1 MKLWIIFFA
10 SILTNNIV
18 LTYFLGICPF
28 LAMTAQISTAAG
40 MGFAVTFVMTM
51 TCAIIWPINH
61 FLLAPFNA
69 QYLQL
74 IVYILVIAVLVQVV
88 ELVIDRYYPVLY
100 ARMGVFLSLITVN
113 CAILGVALF
122 MTLRNYGYIESIV
135 FSTGSGIGWMIAAI
149 AMAGARAKL
158 RFSNIPEPLKGM
170 GISLVIAAILSMG
183 FMGFAGWI
191 NLR

>member
-1 MKLWIIFFA
+1 MKLWVIFFA
-10 SILTNNIV
+10 SIFTNNIV

-28 LAMTAQISTAAG
+28 LSMTSEISTSAG
-40 MGFAVTFVMTM
+40 MGFAVTFVMIM
-51 TCAIIWPINH
+51 TCAIIWPVNH
-61 FLLAPFNA
+61 YLLVPFGA

-74 IVYILVIAVLVQVV
+74 VVYIMVIAVLVQVV
-88 ELVIDRYYPVLY
+88 ELIIDRYYPVLY
-100 ARMGVFLSLITVN
+100 VRMGVFLSLITVN

-122 MTLRNYGYIESIV
+122 MTLRDYGYIESLV
-135 FSTGSGIGWMIAAI
+135 FSAGCGIGWMLAAL

-158 RFSNIPEPLKGM
+158 RFSDIPEPLRGI
-170 GISLVIAAILSMG
+170 GISLVIASILSMG